1 MANRALRRSH
11 SIAAVIARTAGLFGA
26 GLFVAMS
33 FIVQAGDVAAHS
45 KLDRAD
51 PKPGSTVATPPKK
64 VMVWFT
70 MTPGE
75 ELDSKR
81 STLTVTDSRG
91 KRVDD
96 GRGGVDLTDMD
107 RRTLVAGLKS
117 IGPGTYLVRWKAV
130 TSPDRDVASGS
141 FRFTVAKK

>member
-1 MANRALRRSH
+1 MSTERLAL
-11 SIAAVIARTAGLFGA
+11 ALLV
-26 GLFVAMS
+26 VAMCL
-33 FIVQAGDVAAHS
+33 IVQGGDVAAHS

-51 PKPGSTVATPPKK
+51 PKPGSTVTTSPKK
-64 VMVWFT
+64 VMVWFNIT
-70 MTPGE
+70 RGE
-75 ELDSKR
+75 ELDPKR

-96 GRGGVDLTDMD
+96 GKGGVDLKDMD
-107 RRTLVAGLKS
+107 RRTLVVGLKA

-141 FRFTVAKK
+141 FRFTVARY